1 MHTPAPLHLSKRGH
15 FHDKGQLLTFIG
27 SACFDISKGC
37 VCVSVC
43 ACWRGRERGRRRNGD
58 LMKGAEWENA
68 PTDPQC
74 TNRRGGSQRKERNHS
89 LRFSFF
95 PSFSVFLYLSSLSR
109 LCFFPVY
116 LFLLQTFFTFLLS
129 FNLAMTDPP
138 PPHLPPPSPPPPS
151 QP

>member
-1 MHTPAPLHLSKRGH
+1 MMFALDAHTHPTPSQREGGH

-43 ACWRGRERGRRRNGD
+43 VRAGGGSAVEQKKKQGD

-68 PTDPQC
+68 PADPQC

-95 PSFSVFLYLSSLSR
+95 HYSSSALLFSVSFL
-109 LCFFPVY
+109 
-116 LFLLQTFFTFLLS
+116 TFLLLS
-129 FNLAMTDPP
+129 LSI
-138 PPHLPPPSPPPPS
+138 L
-151 QP
+151 